1 MAVKLVYK
9 DIALGAAENAS
20 VTATVAAESIATPSL
35 LPLGADT
42 GALATCEHNGWGLA
56 HDYKVKGS
64 QKVAYWSR
72 EISGADC
79 LFENSPIIT
88 LQFSEQFSS
97 TGLTFQFSP
106 GTDDYCTNIYVI
118 WYQNGNIKESSSY
131 KPTSAIFTVEK
142 TVEAFDKI
150 GIGFYA
156 TNLPQRRLKLE
167 KITIGL
173 VREFTNKELTGAKFV
188 NEVNLI
194 SDTIPV
200 NVLDASF
207 HSTGEAEFLFQKKQ
221 AVEAYNGSDLMGVY
235 FIETGEQTGARDYSI
250 SCQDAIGVLDLD
262 TYTGKNIWLKDTPCE
277 TIIAAVLGGTF
288 DFELDDA
295 LRGRMLRG
303 YIPECTK
310 REALQYI
317 AFALMACVDTS
328 GTNKIRFFVPEY
340 SNAKEIPAAETYTGG
355 KINVADTVTEVAVA
369 LYTIPGASD
378 NVIEIGD
385 DTYHYDQT
393 YAIAKNPNATAG
405 TPPNKLVFD
414 GCFLC
419 NVDNAQDVADTILAY
434 YMRRKTYDAS
444 HVVSGQ
450 KMGDFVSVNLPWG
463 GEANGH
469 ITKMTVTMSGIVA
482 SDTEFLLD

>member
-9 DIALGAAENAS
+9 DIALGAAENAT
-20 VTATVAAESIATPSL
+20 VTHSGVEGISTPSL
-35 LPLGADT
+35 LPFGADT
-42 GALATCEHNGWGLA
+42 GALATCEHNGWGLT
-56 HDYKVKGS
+56 HDYKVKGG
-64 QKVAYWSR
+64 QKVAYWSS
-72 EISGADC
+72 EISGSNG
-79 LFENSPIIT
+79 LFETAPMLALT
-88 LQFSEQFSS
+88 FSELFSS

-106 GTDDYCTNIYVI
+106 DTGEYCSNMYVEWRRDGAVISNGT
-118 WYQNGNIKESSSY
+118 Y
-131 KPTSAIFTVEK
+131 KPTSAVFVIENTVEG
-142 TVEAFDKI
+142 FNSI
-150 GIGFYA
+150 GISFHI
-156 TNLPQRRLKLE
+156 TSLPKRRLKLE
-167 KITIGL
+167 KLTIGL
-173 VREFTNKELTGAKFV
+173 IREFTNKELTDAKFV
-188 NEVNLI
+188 NEIDLI

-221 AVEAYNGSDLMGVY
+221 AVEAYNDSDLMGVY

-328 GTNKIRFFVPEY
+328 GTDKIRFFVPEY

-393 YAIAKNPNATAG
+393 YAIARNPNATAG

-482 SDTEFLLD
+482 SDTEILLD